1 VRPLTH
7 DDAAAFARISHE
19 LLAEPASENTL
30 RRVVDLAVQ
39 TIGGCDFAGVTL
51 KHNGRLDTP
60 AATDHLVDQLDQAQY
75 DLNEGPCV
83 DAVRHDDSCLLVD
96 TSSQSRWPRWA
107 PVAAEAGIG
116 SVFSIRLESPQ
127 HVVGALNLY
136 SRAVDGFD
144 QEAQLTGRIYAMHAG
159 NAIYAASEVENLA
172 IAMRTR
178 HLIGLAQGMLM
189 LRYGL
194 DEDQAFRF
202 LTRHSQERN
211 LKLRTVA
218 EDVVNELRTHRC
230 ETPSPGP
237 RAAALPNTTRS

>member
-1 VRPLTH
+1 VGPLSH
-7 DDAAAFARISHE
+7 DDAAAFARLSHE
-19 LLAEPASENTL
+19 LLSEAASEDTL
-30 RRVVDLAVQ
+30 RRVVTLAVE
-39 TIGGCDFAGVTL
+39 TIGGCDYAGVTL

-60 AATDHLVDQLDQAQY
+60 AATDPLVNRLDRAQY

-83 DAVRHDDSCLLVD
+83 AAVRIEDNVLLVD
-96 TSSQSRWPRWA
+96 TSTDDRWPRWA

-136 SRAVDGFD
+136 SRTVDGFD
-144 QEAQLTGRIYAMHAG
+144 HEAQLTGPIFAMHAS

-172 IAMRTR
+172 VALRTR

-202 LTRHSQERN
+202 LTRRSQEQN
-211 LKLRTVA
+211 IKLRVVA
-218 EDVVNELRTHRC
+218 ESVVTELQGHHWDGSG
-230 ETPSPGP
+230 PHPASPAP
-237 RAAALPNTTRS
+237 RIGSS